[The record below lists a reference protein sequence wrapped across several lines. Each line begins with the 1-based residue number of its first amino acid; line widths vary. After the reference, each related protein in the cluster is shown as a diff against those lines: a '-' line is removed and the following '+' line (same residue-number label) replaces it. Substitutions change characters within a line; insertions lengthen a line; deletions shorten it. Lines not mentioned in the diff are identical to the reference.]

1 MPRVLAG
8 FDGFVDTIAKP
19 VMKTGGSGQP
29 PQYFKTIGDFGTYI
43 AGQGGKSASLELEIL
58 DRRMGGNMPN
68 FVRGIAALGAETWAI
83 GMLGGEQEG
92 LDPVFGELPG
102 RVFSF
107 APAGTATALEF
118 DDGKIFLAPRYALS
132 GDPWPLVEAALE
144 KAPSP
149 GTDAL
154 LEGADLVVCLN
165 WSELAF
171 MDELWQKLLEKCR
184 ALFSREKEKRML
196 FDLCDFSRK
205 SRGELDRVMALLE
218 CFSALRTVTLSLNR
232 NEALLLE
239 PGAEDPREI
248 ARNIARRYAID
259 EILIHSHDGALL
271 QRGDETFTAETALV
285 PEPKISTGAGD
296 HFNAAYA
303 FAALEGRA
311 PAERLN
317 FAGRCAG
324 AYIST
329 GKSPCREEGLR

>member
-8 FDGFVDTIAKP
+8 FDGFIDTIAKP
-19 VMKTGGSGQP
+19 VMKTGSPGQAP
-29 PQYFKTIGDFGTYI
+29 VYFKTIGEFGAYI

-68 FVRGIAALGAETWAI
+68 FVRGIAALGAEVWAI
-83 GMLGGEQEG
+83 GMLGGEQER
-92 LDPVFGELPG
+92 LDPVFGELSG
-102 RVFSF
+102 RAFSF

-132 GDPWPLVEAALE
+132 GDPWPLVEAALG
-144 KAPSP
+144 KAPSS
-149 GTDAL
+149 GIDAL
-154 LEGADLVVCLN
+154 LQSAELIACLN

-171 MDELWQKLLEKCR
+171 MDSLWQKLLEKCR
-184 ALFSREKEKRML
+184 SLFSREKEKFVL

-205 SRGELDRVMALLE
+205 SRDELDWVMALME
-218 CFSALRTVTLSLNR
+218 GFSALRTVILSLNR

-239 PGAEDPREI
+239 PGTEDPREI

-259 EILIHSHDGALL
+259 EILVHSHDGALL

-285 PEPKISTGAGD
+285 PKPKISTGAGD

-303 FAALEGRA
+303 FAALGGKA
-311 PAERLN
+311 PAERLG
-317 FAGRCAG
+317 FACRCAG
-324 AYIST
+324 AYVST
-329 GKSPCREEGLR
+329 GKSPRI